1 MRESPGMKHGRLLV
15 WASIIQTQC
24 LSLSWAYF
32 SFFGLLITNSFTFSL
47 SKKRER
53 ESPSSRSFEYFLF
66 SLLFPTIY
74 LCLEFFSF
82 LKHRTLLSTTCRH
95 YRFYTRNKTLSWLGK
110 LFIKLLHGMTKFQV
124 PNKTWN
130 TFTFH
135 EFIAKFIF
143 TLLYMNDI

>member
-1 MRESPGMKHGRLLV
+1 MGIHHPNPMPLSP
-15 WASIIQTQC
+15 
-24 LSLSWAYF
+24 F
-32 SFFGLLITNSFTFSL
+32 SVFFFFRSPHHKFVHVFTFQ
-47 SKKRER
+47 KRER
-53 ESPSSRSFEYFLF
+53 ERARPIGRSSTFFFLF
-66 SLLFPTIY
+66 FFPTIY

-110 LFIKLLHGMTKFQV
+110 LFIKLLHSMTKFQV